1 MKRNLMPGLYSI
13 PQHLDV
19 IRRGIGTIS
28 GRPSRPKRVIVVGA
42 GIAGLVAGYELSV
55 PDMIR

>member
-1 MKRNLMPGLYSI
+1 MRRNLIPGLHSI

-19 IRRGIGTIS
+19 IRRGISTGF
-28 GRPSRPKRVIVVGA
+28 GRPLQSKRVIVVGA
-42 GIAGLVAGYELSV
+42 GIAGLVAGYELFV

>member
-1 MKRNLMPGLYSI
+1 MPGLYSI

-55 PDMIR
+55 SDMIR

>member
-1 MKRNLMPGLYSI
+1 MSRNLVPRLYSI

-19 IRRGIGTIS
+19 IRRGIGTVF
-28 GRPSRPKRVIVVGA
+28 GRPSRPKRVIAVGA
-42 GIAGLVAGYELSV
+42 GIAGLVAGYERSV

>member
-1 MKRNLMPGLYSI
+1 MPGLYSI
-13 PQHLDV
+13 PQHLDA

-28 GRPSRPKRVIVVGA
+28 GRPSWPKRVIVVGA